1 MTPDPEPTRGVRALL
16 AEPRFELLPLEGF
29 EEQLRHLPA
38 GAAVAITTSPS
49 LGLEATIDRAETA
62 AARGYDV
69 VPHVAA
75 RYVRDEARLEEI
87 AARLTDAGITD
98 IFVPGGDRD
107 EPIGAFDSAHALLST
122 LADLEYGFEEVGI
135 TGYPEGHPVIDDET
149 LADSLAR
156 KAPYATYVVTQL
168 CYDHEAI
175 LEWIADVRAREIDLP
190 VEIGIPGA
198 LDSRRLLDVSR
209 RVGVGESISF
219 LRKTEGIVAFLRRL
233 VGARGAYAPDEL
245 IDGLAPAATDPGYG
259 VRGVHV
265 YTFNQVAALE
275 SWRRGRLA
283 RDR

>member
-1 MTPDPEPTRGVRALL
+1 MTPDTEPAPGVRALL
-16 AEPRFELLPLEGF
+16 GEPRFELLPLEGF
-29 EEQLRHLPA
+29 EEQLRRLPD
-38 GAAVAITTSPS
+38 GATVAITTSPS

-62 AARGYDV
+62 AARGYAV

-75 RYVRDEARLEEI
+75 RYVRDEAHLEGI
-87 AARLTDAGITD
+87 AARLTDTGVTD

-107 EPIGAFDSAHALLST
+107 EPIGAFDSSHALLSA

-168 CYDHEAI
+168 CYDHETV
-175 LEWIADVRAREIDLP
+175 LEWIADLRARGIELP
-190 VEIGIPGA
+190 VEIGIPGV

-209 RVGVGESISF
+209 RIGVGESISF
-219 LRKTEGIVAFLRRL
+219 LRKTEGIVGLLRRL
-233 VGARGAYAPDEL
+233 VGARGTYAPDEL
-245 IDGLAPAATDPGYG
+245 IDGLAPAATDPAYG
-259 VRGVHV
+259 VRGVHI

-275 SWRRGRLA
+275 SWRRDRLA